1 MISLVVLAAG
11 KSTRMKENKLLLKIN
26 GDTLIEH
33 VVNAAKGSSVDEVL
47 VVLGY
52 EATKIKKHLA
62 KVECRYAVNEKYMK
76 GQSESVKVGFSA
88 ISSNAEAVMIL
99 PADVALIDVES
110 INRVV
115 EEYRR
120 SKSRIVIASHQQQSG
135 HPILLDRTLFPEV
148 SKIDEDTQGLKAVI
162 NRHRAD
168 AKYVE
173 VGTENVLI
181 DIDTREE
188 FNKHFRRTP

>member
-1 MISLVVLAAG
+1 MISLIVLAAG

-33 VVNAAKGSSVDEVL
+33 VVKHAKESSVDEVV

-52 EATKIKKHLA
+52 EASKIRERLA
-62 KVECRYAVNEKYMK
+62 KINCKLTVNQNYMK
-76 GQSESVKVGFSA
+76 GQSESVKVGLSTV
-88 ISSNAEAVMIL
+88 SNNAEAVMIL
-99 PADVALIDVES
+99 PADVALIDPQS

-120 SKSRIVIASHQQQSG
+120 SKSRIVIASHKRRSG
-135 HPILLDRTLFPEV
+135 HPILLDRSLFPEA
-148 SKIDEDTQGLKAVI
+148 SRIDEETHGLKAAI
-162 NRHRAD
+162 NRHRAEV
-168 AKYVE
+168 KYVE
-173 VGTENVLI
+173 AGTDNVLI

-188 FNKHFRRTP
+188 FNRHFRRTV